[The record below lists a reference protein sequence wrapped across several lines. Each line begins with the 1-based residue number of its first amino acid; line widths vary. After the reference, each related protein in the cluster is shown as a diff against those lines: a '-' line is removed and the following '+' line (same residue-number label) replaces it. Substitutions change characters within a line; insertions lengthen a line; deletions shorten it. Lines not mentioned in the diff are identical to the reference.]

1 MNELNMSK
9 DKTNETRNTIVVIA
23 IALLTANAL
32 EAQNPQWINYTSQL
46 PSPNAISLAIDSINN
61 VVWVGRIS
69 DSGGLSKFQNNT
81 WTHYDTSNS
90 PLPQNSI
97 FGISVDEDGVLYA
110 IVNKSGFISILIFD
124 GISCQ
129 VYDTSNSNILPGPY
143 MSIDVSAG
151 QYAIIGGVRGVS
163 ILDFKTNS
171 FTNYTPGN
179 SQLPWQIINAVA
191 LENNVKWIGTHARGL
206 VRLEDTTWTIY
217 NSTNSG
223 LVYNRVNKIQITPD
237 NIKWITCLGGM
248 NRFDDELNNWDLYF
262 NGAYIIPGAVDFK
275 SGNKAAGHVGF
286 SFFKS
291 SDSTYTYF
299 DYNNSPLPKY
309 AVVSS
314 LEFDNFGNLWIAGG
328 GLYVYNE
335 NGVVN
340 INNGGTYVTEF
351 PKDFKLYQ
359 NYPNPFNPT
368 TRIKY
373 EITKGTHI
381 KLSIY
386 DVNGKLIKILE
397 NGYRSIGDYE
407 ISFDGSKLS
416 SGAYF
421 YKLETETYNE
431 TKRMLLIK

>member
-1 MNELNMSK
+1 M
-9 DKTNETRNTIVVIA
+9 
-23 IALLTANAL
+23 
-32 EAQNPQWINYTSQL
+32 
-46 PSPNAISLAIDSINN
+46 
-61 VVWVGRIS
+61 
-69 DSGGLSKFQNNT
+69 
-81 WTHYDTSNS
+81 
-90 PLPQNSI
+90 
-97 FGISVDEDGVLYA
+97 
-110 IVNKSGFISILIFD
+110 
-124 GISCQ
+124 
-129 VYDTSNSNILPGPY
+129 
-143 MSIDVSAG
+143 
-151 QYAIIGGVRGVS
+151 
-163 ILDFKTNS
+163 LDF
-171 FTNYTPGN
+171 
-179 SQLPWQIINAVA
+179 
-191 LENNVKWIGTHARGL
+191 H
-206 VRLEDTTWTIY
+206 
-217 NSTNSG
+217 
-223 LVYNRVNKIQITPD
+223 
-237 NIKWITCLGGM
+237 
-248 NRFDDELNNWDLYF
+248 
-262 NGAYIIPGAVDFK
+262 
-275 SGNKAAGHVGF
+275 
-286 SFFKS
+286 FFKS